1 VEYER
6 SDDGEDLA
14 AVLDPILKW
23 AVERDAGC
31 EVAFDG

>member
-14 AVLDPILKW
+14 ALPGPIVES
-23 AVERDAGC
+23 AEERDAGC
-31 EVAFDG
+31 EVAIDG